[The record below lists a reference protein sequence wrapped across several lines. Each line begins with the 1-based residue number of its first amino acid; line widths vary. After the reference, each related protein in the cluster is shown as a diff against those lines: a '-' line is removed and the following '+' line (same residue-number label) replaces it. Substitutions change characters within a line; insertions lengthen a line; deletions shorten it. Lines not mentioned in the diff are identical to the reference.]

1 MFSEKEKLT
10 VLQQMIYMHH
20 TDDSLSQSEQD
31 QSSTGESKGNRLKGV
46 GLHWTDLKF
55 IPHLSRWPAVVCPQT
70 IGEKEHSHSK
80 ARTV

>member
-1 MFSEKEKLT
+1 
-10 VLQQMIYMHH
+10 MIYMLH

-31 QSSTGESKGNRLKGV
+31 LKSSTGESKGYRLKGV

-55 IPHLSRWPAVVCPQT
+55 IPHLSRWPAAVCPQT
-70 IGEKEHSHSK
+70 IGEKELSHSK

>member
-1 MFSEKEKLT
+1 
-10 VLQQMIYMHH
+10 MIYMHH

-55 IPHLSRWPAVVCPQT
+55 IPIWAADRLLCVL
-70 IGEKEHSHSK
+70 KL
-80 ARTV
+80 